1 MFWPRVAKF
10 LLWLGRW
17 QPVGPRPCVD
27 KAVIVGA
34 PHTSN
39 WDGYWLLVYKV
50 AYGVDVKFFVKK
62 QMFWFPMNI
71 LLKGMGGVP
80 LDRVDSRSAVR
91 QAVDAF
97 NENDQFLFG
106 LAPEGTRSRT
116 EFWKSGF
123 YRIAEEAGVPI
134 ILGFFDYPNKRL
146 GFGPRMTLT
155 GDVEADMQIIRSF
168 YETVGGQTLE
178 KQGPVR
184 MKQQKSSGRR
194 EQQANHS

>member
-1 MFWPRVAKF
+1 VFWPRVAKF